1 MILAVAV
8 LSLLVVYFDEA
19 TINDKL
25 FGVSSLSRLSLLV
38 SMRLV
43 SFLFSDISLVDQSK
57 SPTNQTVSFENLTI

>member
-43 SFLFSDISLVDQSK
+43 SYFYDLSLVQITDQSD
-57 SPTNQTVSFENLTI
+57 SVF